1 MPHGDAPASMG
12 IAISGA
18 ELNPSRIWGY
28 PKKKG
33 VYGPEGR
40 EVVGGGV

>member
-1 MPHGDAPASMG
+1 MEMRQPQWVLQFP
-12 IAISGA
+12 A
-18 ELNPSRIWGY
+18 ELNPARIWDY